1 MKFYNIMGNHE
12 TQPEPE
18 AEGGNAMVLTHLL
31 YGWQYGQN
39 SLYCH
44 SVTMLKIV

>member
-12 TQPEPE
+12 TQPELE
-18 AEGGNAMVLTHLL
+18 AEGGNDMVLTHLL
-31 YGWQYGQN
+31 FDWKYGQH
-39 SLYCH
+39 SLYYL